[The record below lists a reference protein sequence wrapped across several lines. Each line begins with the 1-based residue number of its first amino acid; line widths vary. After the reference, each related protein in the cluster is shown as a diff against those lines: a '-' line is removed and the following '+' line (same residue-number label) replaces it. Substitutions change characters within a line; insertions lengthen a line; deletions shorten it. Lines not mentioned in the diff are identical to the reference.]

1 MSAPH
6 PQASL
11 LEARPHIFRSGRGR
25 ERGLVKHIKGKWK
38 EWALAWP
45 CLPQSGPWPNRTS
58 GCQEACRL
66 TRLCACPCLLFH
78 SLIHSTD
85 TCPCL
90 LWARPC
96 AGILALRVFTVLG
109 DGALDSAPMGI
120 MPDRCAVPSQVSTR
134 Q

>member
-11 LEARPHIFRSGRGR
+11 LEARPHIFHSGRGR

-45 CLPQSGPWPNRTS
+45 CPPQSGPWPNRMS
-58 GCQEACRL
+58 GGQEACWL
-66 TRLCACPCLLFH
+66 TRLRACPCSLFH

-85 TCPCL
+85 TSPCL

-96 AGILALRVFTVLG
+96 AGILAPRVLTVLG
-109 DGALDSAPMGI
+109 DGHWT
-120 MPDRCAVPSQVSTR
+120 VH
-134 Q
+134 